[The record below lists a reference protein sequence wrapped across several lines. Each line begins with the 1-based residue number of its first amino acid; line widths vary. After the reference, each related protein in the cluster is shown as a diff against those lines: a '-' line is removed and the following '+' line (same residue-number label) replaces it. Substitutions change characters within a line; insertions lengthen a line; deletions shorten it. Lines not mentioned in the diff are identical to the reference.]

1 MIVLG
6 HKSYGQHVD
15 NPREGIVANN
25 SRTFGMRCIIAFL
38 VLVFAVTARAQCS
51 VDVVRDSLYGC
62 AGDSVTLE
70 AIGSGPFAWSPSASV
85 SCDTCIVT
93 RARIGSTASSITVST
108 QMGATVPAVNGNFSL
123 GNTGFTS
130 QYTNNQFSIWNEG
143 TYAVGPNPNAVHANF
158 GTWGDHTTG
167 TGNYMIVNGSVLP
180 NRTIWQQTVTFPGGA
195 QVTMSY
201 WVLSLALPPGSL
213 RVMVNGTQAGTAQAA
228 PSTIGTWSLRT
239 QTFTAPA
246 NGVCSIALQAVTTAG
261 SGNDFG
267 LDDISFSYACTA
279 SKPVWLV
286 PNPKPNALAWVN
298 RTSGCEPL
306 CVTWHDVS
314 SVPGGQVAAR
324 LWDFGDGTTD
334 TAKDPEHCYAVPGTY
349 QATLTVW
356 SDSGCVATAAA
367 LPAVTAHPQPV
378 VDAFWSIPGG
388 TWSRD
393 SNLLVPY
400 DNPTLALT
408 VGLDSSVSPWTLAPG
423 SSMWVD
429 WGDGP
434 REVRGFG
441 GSGPPQLA
449 FSHTFAPQIRY
460 EICVGL
466 QTSQGCADTLCFT
479 VLGSPGMELPNV
491 FTPNS
496 DGRNDQWA
504 PNYIAVDWAEWEV
517 RNRNGAV
524 MATGIRPEDF
534 WDGTYHGRPA
544 ADGVYFVIAK
554 AKNVN
559 VVDPV
564 VLTTALHLVR

>member
-1 MIVLG
+1 
-6 HKSYGQHVD
+6 
-15 NPREGIVANN
+15 
-25 SRTFGMRCIIAFL
+25 MRWWLPVFL
-38 VLVFAVTARAQCS
+38 ILSTLELRAQCA
-51 VDVVRDSLYGC
+51 VDVVRDTLYAC

-70 AIGSGPFAWSPSASV
+70 ALGAGPFLWTPSASV
-85 SCDTCIVT
+85 SCDTCAVT
-93 RARIGSTASSITVST
+93 RARVGSAAASITVST
-108 QMGATVPAVNGNFSL
+108 QSGAVQPAVNGNFSA

-143 TYAVGPNPNAVHANF
+143 TYAIGPNPNAVHANF

-180 NRTIWQQTVTFPGGA
+180 NRTVWQQTVTFPPGA
-195 QVTMSY
+195 QVSMTY

-213 RVMVNGTQAGTAQAA
+213 RVMVNGSQAGTAQAA
-228 PSTIGTWSLRT
+228 PSTVGTWSQRT

-246 NGVCSIALQAVTTAG
+246 NGVCTIALQAVTTAG

-267 LDDISFSYACTA
+267 LDDISFDYSCTA
-279 SKPVWLV
+279 TKVAWLL

-298 RTSGCEPL
+298 RTSGCAPL

-314 SVPGGQVAAR
+314 SVSGGPVAAR

-334 TAKDPEHCYAVPGTY
+334 TAKDPVNCYAIPGTY

-356 SDSGCVATAAA
+356 SDSGCVATATA
-367 LPAVTAHPQPV
+367 LPAVTSTPQPV
-378 VDAFWSIPGG
+378 VDAFWSAPGG
-388 TWSRD
+388 IVGRD
-393 SNLLVPY
+393 TTLLLPY
-400 DNPTLALT
+400 DNATLALT
-408 VGLDSSVSPWTLAPG
+408 VGLDSAALPWSLPAGT
-423 SSMWVD
+423 SMWVD

-434 REVRGFG
+434 RETRGFG

-449 FSHTFAPQIRY
+449 FSHTFTPQIRY

-466 QTSQGCADTLCFT
+466 QTPQGCADTLCFT

-491 FTPNS
+491 FSPNG

-504 PNYIAVDWAEWEV
+504 PNYTAVDWAEWEV
-517 RNRNGAV
+517 RNRNGIV
-524 MATGIRPEDF
+524 MATGTRPEEF
-534 WDGTYHGRPA
+534 WDGTYRGRPA

-559 VVDPV
+559 VLEPV
-564 VLTTALHLVR
+564 VLTTAVHLVR